1 MLSQDVFKRCLL
13 GLCKMNGVTAEDETL
28 RMYYAKV
35 REDFTDDE
43 FREIANEILETENLY
58 GKFPAPVLFYS
69 RKRESE
75 KKSEESDFIDAR
87 QKFQDKVMEL
97 VYNDYNP
104 KEWVDELHKSLT
116 TSENAALS
124 ALGGFSSLWASC
136 RKNGVFDAEKADW
149 TIRRIQEK
157 FKENYNKQADERLR
171 ISDERNEE
179 MALQIEHLASGAIKR
194 MN

>member
-1 MLSQDVFKRCLL
+1 MLSENVFKNCIV
-13 GLCKMNGVTAEDETL
+13 GLCKMNGVAIEQDTL
-28 RMYYAKV
+28 RMYFAKV
-35 REDFTDDE
+35 KNDFTDDE
-43 FREIANEILETENLY
+43 FMAIANEILETENLY

-69 RKRESE
+69 RKRESA
-75 KKSEESDFIDAR
+75 KKSEESEFINAR

-104 KEWVDELHKSLT
+104 KEWGDEFHKSLT
-116 TSENAALS
+116 ASENAAMS

-157 FKENYNKQADERLR
+157 FKENYNKNADERLR
-171 ISDERNEE
+171 IADERNEE